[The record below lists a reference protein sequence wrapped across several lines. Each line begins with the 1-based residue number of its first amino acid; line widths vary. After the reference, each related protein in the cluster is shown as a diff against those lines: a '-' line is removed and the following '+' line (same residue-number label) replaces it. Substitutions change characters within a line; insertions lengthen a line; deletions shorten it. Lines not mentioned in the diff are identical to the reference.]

1 MPAVPFINDQGHI
14 IIMADNKRV
23 LVDTG
28 SSFTIGEEECDI
40 GGIHIV
46 PQQRMFGYDIAT
58 MRQATGFNLDM
69 LLGLNYLVK
78 KNIQI
83 RYNDCMID
91 FGDFNPADNYIQ
103 KTMGNF
109 MNQCI
114 FFPVVINGIETNA
127 IFDTGAPLSYINP
140 DFIKSQT
147 PIGTREDFHVLVG
160 RYESPIYNCTVH
172 IGDEANNLTFG
183 VVPPK
188 LQPMMYLTMKMLR
201 CDAVIGTELLQYYN
215 CALLWD
221 QKKILWEL
229 A

>member
-1 MPAVPFINDQGHI
+1 MPAIPFINDQGHI

-46 PQQRMFGYDIAT
+46 PQQKMFGYDIAT

-69 LLGLNYLVK
+69 LLGINYLVK

-91 FGDFNPADNYIQ
+91 FGDFNLATDGIQ
-103 KTMGNF
+103 TTMNNF
-109 MNQCI
+109 MHQCVV
-114 FFPVVINGIETNA
+114 FPVIIDGIETNA
-127 IFDTGAPLSYINP
+127 ILDTGAPLAYINP
-140 DFIKSQT
+140 DFITNKA
-147 PIGTREDFHVLVG
+147 PIGTHEDFHVLVG
-160 RYESPIYNCTVH
+160 KYKTPIYDFMVQ
-172 IGDEANNLTFG
+172 IGDKTNNLTFG
-183 VVPPK
+183 VVPPQMQ
-188 LQPMMYLTMKMLR
+188 LMMNFTMKMLN